1 MIGDYDDGRNT
12 VVEIILLVS
21 SSFSVVSWIYKKL
34 DGCIMMV
41 YDVLYGIVDI
51 EKKLDIITNTMDRQ

>member
-1 MIGDYDDGRNT
+1 MRMYDDGRNT

-34 DGCIMMV
+34 DGCIMNV
-41 YDVLYGIVDI
+41 YDVLYGIVDLQ
-51 EKKLDIITNTMDRQ
+51 KKLDIITNTMDRQ